1 MGIDDAPPIR
11 EESRGMATIRKHLTS
26 KGQVRG
32 EAQVR
37 RQGYP
42 PKARRFARKDDA
54 ERWANDLERRILLGA
69 AHPVPE
75 LSVRQLLDEYEASPA
90 FQLLRP
96 STQRTTKDRVEF
108 WRRRLAHYGSTN
120 LTPEVLARLRDE
132 LLTEG
137 RAASTVNRMLSVLS
151 AVFRR
156 IGRPYYGIKNPVS
169 EVDALRESRGRDR
182 YLFDPEYESL
192 RGELER
198 LADPWVVYLFH
209 AALSCGARTSELLAM
224 EKAAVDLERG
234 VAYLRASVTKT
245 NQARVLYFHDV
256 GLEALR
262 QACQSSPSPRW
273 VWGFEGEPYFPRK
286 TFEAAVRRAGLSE
299 VIWYTLRHTSATWK
313 AMVGCSGPEIAM
325 HLGHGSLHMTR
336 RYVHLAQVYR
346 SEVAPRFVKRLL
358 TG

>member
-1 MGIDDAPPIR
+1 MP
-11 EESRGMATIRKHLTS
+11 TIRKVLTN
-26 KGQVRG
+26 KGQVRW

-37 RQGYP
+37 RQGHP
-42 PKARRFARKDDA
+42 PTARRFTRKDDA
-54 ERWANDLERRILLGA
+54 ERWASSLERRILMGE
-69 AHPVPE
+69 AHPAPD
-75 LSVRQLLDEYEASPA
+75 LPIGRLLDEYEASPA

-96 STQRTTKDRVEF
+96 SSQVSTKNRVEF
-108 WRRRLAHYGSTN
+108 WRRRLLHYNVST

-132 LLTEG
+132 LLKEG
-137 RAASTVNRMLSVLS
+137 RAPSTVNRNLSVLS

-182 YLFDPEYESL
+182 YLFDPEYENL

-198 LADPWVVYLFH
+198 LADPWVVLLFH

-234 VAYLRASVTKT
+234 VAYLRAESTKT
-245 NQARVLYFHDV
+245 NQARVLQFHGV

-262 QACQSSPSPRW
+262 TACAGSPSRRW
-273 VWGFEGEPYFPRK
+273 VWGFEGNPIFPRGA
-286 TFEAAVRRAGLSE
+286 FENAVKRAGLSD
-299 VIWYTLRHTSATWK
+299 VVWYTLRHTSATWK

-325 HLGHGSLHMTR
+325 HLGHNSLHMTR

-346 SEVAPRFVKRLL
+346 SEVAPQFVKRLL